1 MRVDRRDGDV
11 AHGGFGK
18 IGEELCDDLERSWI
32 PRLWHAL
39 CADIDTDDSQ
49 KEVMYRMIKD
59 TMFPRP
65 GMVGGAGMSGN
76 QAAMAGMMG
85 GLRL

>member
-1 MRVDRRDGDV
+1 MASMLPCCGTGPSCCRWCKD
-11 AHGGFGK
+11 
-18 IGEELCDDLERSWI
+18 ICDDLERSWI